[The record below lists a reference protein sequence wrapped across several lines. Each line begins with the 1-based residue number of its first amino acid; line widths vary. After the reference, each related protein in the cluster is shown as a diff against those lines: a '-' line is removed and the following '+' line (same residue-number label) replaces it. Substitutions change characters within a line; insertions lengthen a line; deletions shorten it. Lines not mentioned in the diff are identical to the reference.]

1 MALKVGKQ
9 NIRKLFKTGGDATYG
24 ITLPI
29 GAIREFR
36 WQEGQKVEIEID
48 KKNKKLIIKDWER

>member
-1 MALKVGKQ
+1 MALKIGKQ

-29 GAIREFR
+29 EAIRKFG
-36 WQEGQKVEIEID
+36 WQQFQKLEIEID
-48 KKNKKLIIKDWER
+48 EKNKKIIIKDWKK

>member
-29 GAIREFR
+29 GAIREFG
-36 WQEGQKVEIEID
+36 WQA
-48 KKNKKLIIKDWER
+48 L